1 MNKKR
6 PLISIVITV
15 YRTQSFLQECV
26 DSVRTQDY
34 PNLEIILVD
43 DGSPDDCPAMCDA
56 FAKQD
61 SRIRVVHQKN
71 SGCGMARNAGMKLA
85 EGEYIFFLDSDDRL
99 DGPSAIRTL
108 SACAQKNKADI
119 AAGGYRRI
127 SDRQISAVN
136 LTHLRHRTDTDTVD
150 FRFQG
155 FYRYGHLAYDWGKLY
170 RLDFLKK
177 HHLYCKAYPFTQDKA
192 HNMEC
197 CVCEPV
203 YAFIDKSVCLYRV
216 NEQSVTYQY
225 KKDMIAVWT
234 AITENFDAF
243 CTRRGVAKD
252 YRDLSAFHI
261 FFGSFYLVKQE
272 WRRYGLKKAV
282 KELRRYGRQP
292 IVKKYMKQLAK
303 GDYVREIH
311 AGCWKPLI
319 RCAAAVFCMH
329 GYLLYTAGAVCLLQL
344 RVDQWISRLRY
355 QSRQSGRG
363 S

>member
-1 MNKKR
+1 
-6 PLISIVITV
+6 
-15 YRTQSFLQECV
+15 
-26 DSVRTQDY
+26 
-34 PNLEIILVD
+34 
-43 DGSPDDCPAMCDA
+43 
-56 FAKQD
+56 
-61 SRIRVVHQKN
+61 
-71 SGCGMARNAGMKLA
+71 
-85 EGEYIFFLDSDDRL
+85 
-99 DGPSAIRTL
+99 
-108 SACAQKNKADI
+108 
-119 AAGGYRRI
+119 
-127 SDRQISAVN
+127 
-136 LTHLRHRTDTDTVD
+136 
-150 FRFQG
+150 
-155 FYRYGHLAYDWGKLY
+155 
-170 RLDFLKK
+170 
-177 HHLYCKAYPFTQDKA
+177 
-192 HNMEC
+192 MEC

-234 AITENFDAF
+234 AIAENFDAF

-252 YRDLSAFHI
+252 YRDLSAFHT